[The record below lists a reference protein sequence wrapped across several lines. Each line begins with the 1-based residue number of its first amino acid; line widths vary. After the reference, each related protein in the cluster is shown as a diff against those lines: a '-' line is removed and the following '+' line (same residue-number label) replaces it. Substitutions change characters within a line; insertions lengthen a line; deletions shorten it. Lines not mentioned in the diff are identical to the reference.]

1 MQKTRRFG
9 AMIALSTA
17 AAGMAAVSAAAPAAA
32 AGRGPEPVSPWL
44 QAVRANAA
52 SWVLVHWRT
61 DRTICDARIRVRGER
76 VRVEYPG
83 SWRFTTFSR
92 GDMLR
97 PGRSDYIQLRV
108 TPIARRNSV
117 ATLVA
122 TISYDECGRK
132 ARTQT
137 RTSVLSMPVVM
148 RGNVPGGIGGPG
160 APGHGHPDG
169 PGHDGPGAPG
179 HDGPGHGHSGGQG
192 GPGGQ
197 GQNGQ
202 GQGQNGQGQG
212 QGQNGQGGPNGQ
224 YGQGGP
230 GQGGQGQGQGGPG
243 QNGQGQGQ
251 YGQGQGQGQG
261 GQGGQNGHGGGQG
274 GNGHSGGGH

>member
-9 AMIALSTA
+9 AMIALATA

-44 QAVRANAA
+44 QPVRANAA

-148 RGNVPGGIGGPG
+148 RGNVPGGTGGPG
-160 APGHGHPDG
+160 APGHGHSDG

-192 GPGGQ
+192 GPDGQYGQNGPGGSGGPGGQ
-197 GQNGQ
+197 GQNGPGGQ
-202 GQGQNGQGQG
+202 YGQGQNG
-212 QGQNGQGGPNGQ
+212 
-224 YGQGGP
+224 
-230 GQGGQGQGQGGPG
+230 PG
-243 QNGQGQGQ
+243 QNGPGQGQ
-251 YGQGQGQGQG
+251 YGQGQGQGGQGQGGQGQG